1 MVDLDMYIK
10 KECVAM
16 LLAGGQG
23 SRLYALT
30 QDMAKPAVPYGGKYR
45 IIDFP
50 LSNCTNSGIDTVG
63 VLTQYQPLVLNDY
76 IGNGQPWGLDKT
88 RGGVHVLPPYETS
101 SGKSWFEGTA
111 NAIYQNINF
120 IERYNP
126 EYVVVLG
133 GDHIYKMDYSKMLA
147 FHKENDA
154 DCTIAVLNVSM
165 EEATR
170 FGIMICDPN
179 DPNRIIDF
187 EEKPAHPRST
197 LASMGI
203 YVFTWEKLR
212 KYLVKNE
219 EEANAKRDAGESW
232 SKDFGKD
239 IIPMMREDNQ
249 RLFAYNFEGY
259 WKDVGTLDSLW
270 DANMDI
276 IDPNVPL
283 DLYDDSWKIYS
294 RNPIMPPQY
303 QGENAQ
309 VENSVVAEGSDID
322 GSVDFSVIFSGVTVE
337 TDATINYS
345 IVMPGAVIKSGA
357 TVEYAIVGENTIVES
372 NAHVGAKPETM
383 DNRDD
388 WGIAVV
394 GHNQVI
400 KENQVVAPK
409 QMVPDIRKK

>member
-1 MVDLDMYIK
+1 
-10 KECVAM
+10 M

-219 EEANAKRDAGESW
+219 EEANAKRDSGESW

-409 QMVPDIRKK
+409 QMVPDIKKK